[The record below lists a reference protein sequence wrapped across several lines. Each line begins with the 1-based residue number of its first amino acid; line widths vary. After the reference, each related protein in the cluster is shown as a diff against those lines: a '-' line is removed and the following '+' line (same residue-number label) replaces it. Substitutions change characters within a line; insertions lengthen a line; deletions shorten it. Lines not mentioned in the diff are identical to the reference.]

1 MSEDMFKKKPIYDSP
16 LKYSKKI
23 KLSELISNKRG
34 GKKPN
39 TFDEFIEEF
48 LEL

>member
-1 MSEDMFKKKPIYDSP
+1 MFKKEPIYESR
-16 LKYSKKI
+16 LKDSKKI
-23 KLSELISNKRG
+23 KLSEFKSNKRG
-34 GKKPN
+34 GKRPN